1 MLCKNYHIKI
11 SVSVLSSHLR
21 FFLINRSV
29 ITCFGSVKRKFQGI
43 CSREISISSHEFDLR
58 LFSFVIEIP
67 QLVLLRTKYPIKITV
82 RQNHELLEKSIHSY
96 KSLFVK
102 NQSYAYFSHKW
113 EVIINFRYIYS
124 LLFSFLFSISA
135 WLKIIDY
142 NLTGIFYMRNGN
154 SVKC

>member
-21 FFLINRSV
+21 FFHINRSV

-82 RQNHELLEKSIHSY
+82 QRNHAL
-96 KSLFVK
+96 
-102 NQSYAYFSHKW
+102 
-113 EVIINFRYIYS
+113 
-124 LLFSFLFSISA
+124 
-135 WLKIIDY
+135 
-142 NLTGIFYMRNGN
+142 
-154 SVKC
+154 SVKSRHKYFRFFWKKVDNIVILEQGPVSNESPGNFTYYKGIL